1 MPGLERFQGC
11 PDSDG
16 DFVADREDACP
27 DTAGSELHNG
37 CPDTDGDG
45 ITDLDDNC
53 PDVAGTPANNGCPEM
68 GDQEKDT
75 INSLGQIIYFDFNSY
90 SIIPKSIDTLEEIY
104 EILKNYPNAN
114 IVVEGH
120 TDAKGSTDFNQALS
134 ELRAEVVVNYLV
146 RRGLNRSQFTYIGKG
161 ESEPVATNDTPE
173 GRKANRR
180 VVFKIN

>member
-1 MPGLERFQGC
+1 
-11 PDSDG
+11 
-16 DFVADREDACP
+16 
-27 DTAGSELHNG
+27 
-37 CPDTDGDG
+37 
-45 ITDLDDNC
+45 
-53 PDVAGTPANNGCPEM
+53 M
-68 GDQEKDT
+68 GPLKRT
-75 INSLGQIIYFDFNSY
+75 QIIYFDFNSY

-104 EILKNYPNAN
+104 EILKNYPNAT

>member
-1 MPGLERFQGC
+1 
-11 PDSDG
+11 
-16 DFVADREDACP
+16 
-27 DTAGSELHNG
+27 
-37 CPDTDGDG
+37 
-45 ITDLDDNC
+45 
-53 PDVAGTPANNGCPEM
+53 M

-75 INSLGQIIYFDFNSY
+75 INSLGQIIYFKFNYY
-90 SIIPKSIDTLEEIY
+90 SVIPDSIETLEEIY
-104 EILKNYPNAN
+104 EILKNYPNVT

-120 TDAKGSTDFNQALS
+120 TDAKGSMDFNQVLS

-146 RRGLNRSQFTYIGKG
+146 KRGLNRSQFTFIGKG